1 MVLGLPSNSRTGVER
16 FREDM
21 NILLRGGG
29 DLASGV
35 AVRLWRVGL
44 RVVIIE
50 LPKPMAVRRKV
61 AFSEAVYQ
69 GVTVVEDIRA
79 RLVGTAEQCDE
90 ILDRGEIPV
99 LVDPI
104 LNCLEII
111 QPAVLVDARMKK
123 RSPETD
129 IDVAPMVIGIGP
141 GFIAGENCHAV
152 IETKRGHKLGR
163 VIWTGK
169 PQEDTGV
176 PEGIANHHSERVLR
190 APTDGVLETIAEIG
204 DRLDEG
210 QVVGRIEDFQVV
222 APFQGV
228 LRGILPSGIV
238 VSKGLKIGDVDPREE
253 VSNCYLVSDKSLAI
267 GGGVLEAILSR
278 SELRSK
284 LWV

>member
-1 MVLGLPSNSRTGVER
+1 
-16 FREDM
+16 M

-44 RVVIIE
+44 RVVITE
-50 LPKPMAVRRKV
+50 LPNPMAVRRKV

-79 RLVGTAEQCDE
+79 RLVVIPEQFDE
-90 ILDRGEIPV
+90 ILDQGEIPV
-99 LVDPI
+99 LIDPS
-104 LNCLEII
+104 LNCLKIVR
-111 QPAVLVDARMKK
+111 PAVMVDARMKK
-123 RSPETD
+123 RLPEMGL
-129 IDVAPMVIGIGP
+129 DVVPMVIGLGP
-141 GFIAGENCHAV
+141 GFVAGENCHAV

-163 VIWTGK
+163 VIWTGAT
-169 PQEDTGV
+169 QENTGI
-176 PEGIANHHSERVLR
+176 PEGIENQYSDRVLR
-190 APTDGVLETIAEIG
+190 APTDGVLEIFAEIG
-204 DRLDEG
+204 DRLDQG
-210 QVVGRIEDFQVV
+210 QVIGRIEEFQIV

-228 LRGILPSGIV
+228 LRGILPSDIV
-238 VSKGLKIGDVDPREE
+238 VSKGLKIGDVDPRGE
-253 VSNCYLVSDKSLAI
+253 VNNCYLVSDKSLAI

>member
-111 QPAVLVDARMKK
+111 RPAVLVDARMKK

>member
-1 MVLGLPSNSRTGVER
+1 MVFGLPPNSRKGVER
-16 FREDM
+16 CREDM

-44 RVVIIE
+44 RVVITE
-50 LPKPMAVRRKV
+50 LPNPMAVRRKV

-79 RLVGTAEQCDE
+79 RLVGIPEQCDE
-90 ILDRGEIPV
+90 ILDQGEIPV
-99 LVDPI
+99 LIDPS
-104 LNCLEII
+104 LNCLKIVR
-111 QPAVLVDARMKK
+111 PAVMVDARMKK
-123 RSPETD
+123 RFPEMSL
-129 IDVAPMVIGIGP
+129 DVVPMIIGLGP
-141 GFIAGENCHAV
+141 GFVAGENCHAV

-163 VIWTGK
+163 VIWTGE
-169 PQEDTGV
+169 PQENTGI
-176 PEGIANHHSERVLR
+176 PEGIENHYSDRVLR
-190 APTDGVLETIAEIG
+190 APTDGVLEIFAEIG
-204 DRLDEG
+204 DRLDKG
-210 QVVGRIEDFQVV
+210 QVIGRIEEFQVV

-228 LRGILPSGIV
+228 LRGILPSDIM
-238 VSKGLKIGDVDPREE
+238 VSKGLKIGDVDPRGE

-284 LWV
+284 LWL

>member
-104 LNCLEII
+104 LNCLEMIR
-111 QPAVLVDARMKK
+111 PAVLVDARMKK

-190 APTDGVLETIAEIG
+190 APTDGVLKTSAEIG

>member
-1 MVLGLPSNSRTGVER
+1 MVLGLPSNSRKGVER

-44 RVVIIE
+44 RLVIIE

-111 QPAVLVDARMKK
+111 RPAVLVDARMIK

-176 PEGIANHHSERVLR
+176 PAGIENHHSERVLR